1 MGECSCWS
9 VGTWVSLALAVVSTT
24 LFVLATVRLG
34 AARRRLLRLAR
45 ERDASRE
52 ALLDA
57 TVRREVAEAEAE
69 HGEPRARTDNGPLD
83 IRLLAETEVRRAARY
98 GRALS
103 MILVRLPHE
112 CPPDHPAWEHL
123 AELLRR
129 HLRDSDHAGRFDAAS
144 SLVVLTET
152 ERVRAEEVANR
163 VTAELA
169 REPDGAGAGARFAVD
184 ALTAADA
191 SAEAILVR
199 LRHAV
204 DEAAPHPDLPPPT

>member
-9 VGTWVSLALAVVSTT
+9 VGTWVSLALAVVSST
-24 LFVLATVRLG
+24 LFVVATVRLG
-34 AARRRLLRLAR
+34 ATRRRMLHLAR
-45 ERDASRE
+45 ERDVSRE

-57 TVRREVAEAEAE
+57 TVRREVAEAEQ
-69 HGEPRARTDNGPLD
+69 GEALASTDHGPLD

-103 MILVRLPHE
+103 LILVRLPHE

-152 ERVRAEEVANR
+152 ERVRAEEVASR
-163 VTAELA
+163 VRTELA
-169 REPDGAGAGARFAVD
+169 REPDGAVAGARFAVD

-191 SAEAILVR
+191 SAEAILGR
-199 LRHAV
+199 LRQAV
-204 DEAAPHPDLPPPT
+204 DEAAPPPDLPPPT